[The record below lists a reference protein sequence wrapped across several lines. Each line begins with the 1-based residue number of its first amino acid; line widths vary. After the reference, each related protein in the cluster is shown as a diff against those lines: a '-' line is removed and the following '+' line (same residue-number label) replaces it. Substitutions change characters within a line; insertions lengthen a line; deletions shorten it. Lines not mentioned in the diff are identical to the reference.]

1 MNCQSTREAI
11 DSGIVR
17 KMSST
22 VGKSEATRNSLM
34 SHIDSCTD
42 CSGYS
47 SELDSL
53 LSLLKAQPRVEVPSD
68 FDFKLRASIARAKSE
83 QREATSSP
91 IGSINPIE
99 WLSRLWAGSLSKVQ
113 TSAAMA
119 AMAAVALVVSVST
132 YQINQRSYS
141 PVNSA
146 SGGQQVGTFQAGG
159 AQIAS
164 IASGNKVA
172 ESAISTTSNGSTVS
186 SETNAMAATVAKLN
200 ASRAFESRQ
209 SVRAGSVNIAAAG
222 ETDAV
227 ASQPD
232 GNANSWRVFNHE
244 QGRMVSTT
252 SQLTLI
258 GAESSAPVGPAGSV
272 GQVAGYVPSI

>member
-34 SHIDSCTD
+34 SHIDNCTD

-47 SELDSL
+47 GELDSL

-68 FDFKLRASIARAKSE
+68 FDFRLRARIARAESE
-83 QREATSSP
+83 QREATSS
-91 IGSINPIE
+91 PIE

-119 AMAAVALVVSVST
+119 AMAAVALVISVST

-146 SGGQQVGTFQAGG
+146 SGGQQVGTFQDGS

-164 IASGNKVA
+164 ATPGTQVV
-172 ESAISTTSNGSTVS
+172 ESAISTISNSSSSSSMVS
-186 SETNAMAATVAKLN
+186 SEVAKLN
-200 ASRAFESRQ
+200 ASRAVESRQ
-209 SVRAGSVNIAAAG
+209 SVRAGLVNIAAAG

-227 ASQPD
+227 ASQTD

-258 GAESSAPVGPAGSV
+258 GAESSAPVG
-272 GQVAGYVPSI
+272 QVAGYVPSI

>member
-47 SELDSL
+47 GELDSL

-68 FDFKLRASIARAKSE
+68 FDFRLRARIARAESE
-83 QREATSSP
+83 QREATSS
-91 IGSINPIE
+91 PIE

-119 AMAAVALVVSVST
+119 AMAAVALVISVST

-146 SGGQQVGTFQAGG
+146 SGGQQVGTFQDGS

-164 IASGNKVA
+164 ATPGTQVV
-172 ESAISTTSNGSTVS
+172 ESAISTISNGSTVS
-186 SETNAMAATVAKLN
+186 SEAAKLN
-200 ASRAFESRQ
+200 ASRAVESRQ
-209 SVRAGSVNIAAAG
+209 SVRAGLVNIAAAG

-227 ASQPD
+227 ASQTD

-258 GAESSAPVGPAGSV
+258 GAESSAPVG
-272 GQVAGYVPSI
+272 QVAGYVPSI

>member
-17 KMSST
+17 KMSNT
-22 VGKSEATRNSLM
+22 VGKSEATRTSLM
-34 SHIDSCTD
+34 GHIDSCTD
-42 CSGYS
+42 CSRYS
-47 SELDSL
+47 GELDSL
-53 LSLLKAQPRVEVPSD
+53 LSLLKAQPGVEVPSD
-68 FDFKLRASIARAKSE
+68 FDFKLRARIARAESE
-83 QREATSSP
+83 QREATSS
-91 IGSINPIE
+91 PIE

-119 AMAAVALVVSVST
+119 AMAAVALVISVST

-141 PVNSA
+141 PADSA
-146 SGGQQVGTFQAGG
+146 NGRQQVGTFQARG
-159 AQIAS
+159 AQIAA
-164 IASGNKVA
+164 ITPGTQVV
-172 ESAISTTSNGSTVS
+172 ESVLSNGSTVPS
-186 SETNAMAATVAKLN
+186 EPSETDVMAARAAKLN
-200 ASRAFESRQ
+200 ASRAVELHQ
-209 SVRAGSVNIAAAG
+209 SVRSGLASIAAAD

-227 ASQPD
+227 ASQTD
-232 GNANSWRVFNHE
+232 GNTNSWRVFNHE

-258 GAESSAPVGPAGSV
+258 GAESSTPV

>member
-22 VGKSEATRNSLM
+22 VGESEATRNSLM

-47 SELDSL
+47 GELDSL

-68 FDFKLRASIARAKSE
+68 FDFRLRARIARAESE
-83 QREATSSP
+83 QREATSS
-91 IGSINPIE
+91 PIE

-119 AMAAVALVVSVST
+119 AMAAVALVISVST

-146 SGGQQVGTFQAGG
+146 SGGQQVGTFQDGS

-164 IASGNKVA
+164 ATPGTQVV
-172 ESAISTTSNGSTVS
+172 ESAISTISNSSSSSSMVS
-186 SETNAMAATVAKLN
+186 SEVAKLN
-200 ASRAFESRQ
+200 ASRAVESRQ
-209 SVRAGSVNIAAAG
+209 SVRAGLVNIAAAS

-227 ASQPD
+227 ASQTD

-258 GAESSAPVGPAGSV
+258 GAESSAPVG
-272 GQVAGYVPSI
+272 QVAGYVPSI

>member
-11 DSGIVR
+11 DSGTVR
-17 KMSST
+17 KMSNT

-34 SHIDSCTD
+34 GHIDSCTD

-68 FDFKLRASIARAKSE
+68 FDFKLRARIARAESE

-91 IGSINPIE
+91 IDPIE

-119 AMAAVALVVSVST
+119 AMAAVALVISVST

-141 PVNSA
+141 PVNLA

-164 IASGNKVA
+164 ATPDTQVV
-172 ESAISTTSNGSTVS
+172 ESAISTTSNDSTVS
-186 SETNAMAATVAKLN
+186 SKVAKMN
-200 ASRAFESRQ
+200 GSRAAESHQ
-209 SVRAGSVNIAAAG
+209 SVRAELVNIAAAG
-222 ETDAV
+222 ETDAA
-227 ASQPD
+227 ASQMD

-258 GAESSAPVGPAGSV
+258 GAESSTPLGPLGPVGPAGTAGSV
-272 GQVAGYVPSI
+272 GQAAGYVPSI

>member
-47 SELDSL
+47 GELDSL

-68 FDFKLRASIARAKSE
+68 FDFRLRARIARAESE
-83 QREATSSP
+83 HREATSS
-91 IGSINPIE
+91 SIDPIE

-119 AMAAVALVVSVST
+119 AMAAVALVISVST

-146 SGGQQVGTFQAGG
+146 SGGQQVGTFQDGS

-164 IASGNKVA
+164 ATPGTQVV
-172 ESAISTTSNGSTVS
+172 ESAISTISNSSSSSSMVS
-186 SETNAMAATVAKLN
+186 SEVAKLN
-200 ASRAFESRQ
+200 ASRAVESRQ
-209 SVRAGSVNIAAAG
+209 SVRAGLVNIAAAS
-222 ETDAV
+222 ETDAA
-227 ASQPD
+227 ASQTD

-258 GAESSAPVGPAGSV
+258 GAESSAPVG
-272 GQVAGYVPSI
+272 QVAGYVPSI

>member
-47 SELDSL
+47 GELDSL

-68 FDFKLRASIARAKSE
+68 FDFRLRARIARAESE
-83 QREATSSP
+83 QREATS
-91 IGSINPIE
+91 NPIE

-119 AMAAVALVVSVST
+119 AMAAVALVISVST

-146 SGGQQVGTFQAGG
+146 SGGQQVGTFQDGS

-164 IASGNKVA
+164 ATPGTQVV
-172 ESAISTTSNGSTVS
+172 ESAISTISNSSSSSSMVS
-186 SETNAMAATVAKLN
+186 SEVAKLN
-200 ASRAFESRQ
+200 ASRAVESRQ
-209 SVRAGSVNIAAAG
+209 SVRAGLVNIAAAS

-227 ASQPD
+227 ASQTD

-258 GAESSAPVGPAGSV
+258 GAESSAPVG
-272 GQVAGYVPSI
+272 QVAGYVPSI

>member
-47 SELDSL
+47 GELDSL

-68 FDFKLRASIARAKSE
+68 FDFRLRARIARAESE
-83 QREATSSP
+83 QREATSS
-91 IGSINPIE
+91 PIE

-119 AMAAVALVVSVST
+119 AMAAVALVISVST

-146 SGGQQVGTFQAGG
+146 SGGQQVGTFQDGS

-164 IASGNKVA
+164 ATPGTQVV
-172 ESAISTTSNGSTVS
+172 ESAISTISNSSSSSSMVS
-186 SETNAMAATVAKLN
+186 SEVAKLN
-200 ASRAFESRQ
+200 ASRAVESRQ
-209 SVRAGSVNIAAAG
+209 SVRAGLVNIAAAS
-222 ETDAV
+222 ETDAA
-227 ASQPD
+227 ASQTD

-258 GAESSAPVGPAGSV
+258 GAESSAPVG
-272 GQVAGYVPSI
+272 QVAGYVPSI

>member
-11 DSGIVR
+11 DSGVVR
-17 KMSST
+17 KMSNT
-22 VGKSEATRNSLM
+22 DGKSEATRNSLM
-34 SHIDSCTD
+34 GHIDSCTD

-47 SELDSL
+47 GELDSL

-68 FDFKLRASIARAKSE
+68 FDFRLRARIARAESE
-83 QREATSSP
+83 HREATSS
-91 IGSINPIE
+91 SIDPIE

-119 AMAAVALVVSVST
+119 AMAAVALVISVST

-146 SGGQQVGTFQAGG
+146 SGGQQVGTFQDGS

-164 IASGNKVA
+164 ATPGTQVV
-172 ESAISTTSNGSTVS
+172 ESAISTISNSSTVS
-186 SETNAMAATVAKLN
+186 SEVAKLN
-200 ASRAFESRQ
+200 ASRAVESRQ
-209 SVRAGSVNIAAAG
+209 SVRAGLVNIAAAG
-222 ETDAV
+222 ETDAA
-227 ASQPD
+227 ASQTD

-258 GAESSAPVGPAGSV
+258 GAESSAPVG
-272 GQVAGYVPSI
+272 QVAGYVPSI

>member
-91 IGSINPIE
+91 IE

-141 PVNSA
+141 PANSA

-222 ETDAV
+222 ETDTV